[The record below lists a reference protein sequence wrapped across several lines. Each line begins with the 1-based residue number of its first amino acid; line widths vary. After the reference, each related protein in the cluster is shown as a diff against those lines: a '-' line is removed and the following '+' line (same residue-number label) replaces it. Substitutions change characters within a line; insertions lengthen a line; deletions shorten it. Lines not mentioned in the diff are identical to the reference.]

1 MKMTSLQELHKSMIA
16 IRSDM
21 QQFQV
26 TLGAISFD
34 CLFSTRDKPNFTLS
48 LTSRG
53 LNPKFFLLQVKPG
66 YWIAPFFDDFYG
78 ELAKLLNT
86 GRSSGNKLIPK
97 EFLEKLN
104 AGIPVK
110 ATVERNPP
118 PNEIIRLRPDITE
131 DRDRPYFD
139 TWIYWS
145 EDSGKGPSEEN
156 RYKTQM
162 ALGSD
167 ALDYSKLRNASSRWS
182 AVDLNREWQD

>member
-1 MKMTSLQELHKSMIA
+1 MKMTSLQELHKSMIT

-78 ELAKLLNT
+78 ELAKLLNI
-86 GRSSGNKLIPK
+86 GRNSGNKLIPK

-104 AGIPVK
+104 LGVPVK
-110 ATVERNPP
+110 ATVERNPQ

-162 ALGSD
+162 VLGSD

-182 AVDLNREWQD
+182 AVDLNRKWQD

>member
-1 MKMTSLQELHKSMIA
+1 MIA

-86 GRSSGNKLIPK
+86 GRCSGNKLIPK

-104 AGIPVK
+104 LGIPVK
-110 ATVERNPP
+110 ATVERNPQ

-145 EDSGKGPSEEN
+145 EGSGKGPSEEN

-162 ALGSD
+162 VLGSD

-182 AVDLNREWQD
+182 AVDLNRKWQD

>member
-16 IRSDM
+16 ISSDM

-53 LNPKFFLLQVKPG
+53 LNPKFFLLQVKLG
-66 YWIAPFFDDFYG
+66 YSIVPFFGVFYG
-78 ELAKLLNT
+78 DLAKLLNT
-86 GRSSGNKLIPK
+86 NAGSGNNLIPK

-104 AGIPVK
+104 AGIPVIA
-110 ATVERNPP
+110 ATDRNPS

-131 DRDRPYFD
+131 DRNRPYFD

-145 EDSGKGPSEEN
+145 EDSGKSSSPEN
-156 RYKTQM
+156 RHKTQM
-162 ALGSD
+162 ILGND
-167 ALDYSKLRNASSRWS
+167 ALNYSKLRNASSKWS
-182 AVDLNREWQD
+182 AVDLNRKWQD

>member
-86 GRSSGNKLIPK
+86 GRNSGNKLIPK
-97 EFLEKLN
+97 EFLEKTQSRGSSESDSRKKP
-104 AGIPVK
+104 A
-110 ATVERNPP
+110 AERN
-118 PNEIIRLRPDITE
+118 NT
-131 DRDRPYFD
+131 FA
-139 TWIYWS
+139 T
-145 EDSGKGPSEEN
+145 
-156 RYKTQM
+156 RYH
-162 ALGSD
+162 
-167 ALDYSKLRNASSRWS
+167 RRSRS
-182 AVDLNREWQD
+182 PIF

>member
-53 LNPKFFLLQVKPG
+53 LNPKFFLLQVKTG
-66 YWIAPFFDDFYG
+66 YWIAPFFDEFYG
-78 ELAKLLNT
+78 ELAKLLNA
-86 GRSSGNKLIPK
+86 GRGSGNKLIPK

-104 AGIPVK
+104 AVIPVK
-110 ATVERNPP
+110 AIVERNPP
-118 PNEIIRLRPDITE
+118 PNEIIRLRPDVTE

-145 EDSGKGPSEEN
+145 KDSGKGPSEEN

-162 ALGSD
+162 VLGDD
-167 ALDYSKLRNASSRWS
+167 AINYSKLRNASSRWS
-182 AVDLNREWQD
+182 AVDLSREWKD